1 MKIEKTLGHSSSKK
15 KKKKEKKFQ
24 KNSKPGG
31 DWNDYARNWPL
42 AIDCIIR
49 LAEERNAS
57 TLVMG

>member
-1 MKIEKTLGHSSSKK
+1 MRAKKKTWSHQKK
-15 KKKKEKKFQ
+15 KKKKT
-24 KNSKPGG
+24 GG

-42 AIDCIIR
+42 AIDCIIK

>member
-1 MKIEKTLGHSSSKK
+1 MKKKNFEKIFEKK
-15 KKKKEKKFQ
+15 KKT
-24 KNSKPGG
+24 GG

-42 AIDCIIR
+42 AIDCIVR

>member
-1 MKIEKTLGHSSSKK
+1 MRAKKKTWSHQKK
-15 KKKKEKKFQ
+15 KKKT
-24 KNSKPGG
+24 GG

-42 AIDCIIR
+42 AIDCIIK